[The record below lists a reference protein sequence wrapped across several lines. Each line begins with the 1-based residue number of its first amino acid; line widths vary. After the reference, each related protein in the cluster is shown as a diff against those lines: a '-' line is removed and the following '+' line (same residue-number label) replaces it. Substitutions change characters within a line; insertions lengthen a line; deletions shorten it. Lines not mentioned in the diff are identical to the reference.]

1 MAGLEV
7 ARPDAH
13 VAAVGEREEP
23 PRAVAAQCADVAAE
37 EAPDPRLARLDDGQG
52 GQDDYGDRDG
62 KEREQLDGTTGKED
76 GPDDACENDDDTDPT
91 ADGPGLPLVDVHGGA
106 PRTGTRRRRLD
117 AALLPSPASR
127 TSGPTAY
134 ARPVQLSVLLG
145 APLLSPNG
153 EAVGKLD
160 DLVVRLSGGD
170 YPLVTGLVAVV
181 GHRRVFVP
189 YERVAQLGDHRVL
202 LTAANIDL
210 RSFERREGEVL
221 LRHDVLGHRLI
232 DVPETELVKA
242 SDVILEVRSE
252 GCVAVGVD
260 TRRPARWLGLRPA
273 VGGTVEDWKNFE
285 PLIGHQPSA
294 TARGVFGRLRRL
306 KPAQIAD
313 LIEDASRQEGNELI
327 EAVHGDPEL
336 EADVFE
342 ELDPDTA
349 NRFFGEKSDG
359 EVADVLTHMRPDDA
373 ADAITNLPQGR
384 RQVVLNRL
392 PAGTRTKL
400 MMLLGYNSS
409 SAGGLMNLEFVTCAT
424 DAHISDA
431 LRRLRAAQ
439 NAEPQALTAVHVLDA
454 AGRLVGVASLTAL
467 LVADPDSPVGDVMDD
482 DPVRV
487 GAQADVVDIALLMAD
502 YNLLTVPVVDRGD
515 EVLGIVTVDDVL
527 EAIIPE
533 DWRRREPQPR
543 PTPSAEES
551 QPGPAATAPPG

>member
-7 ARPDAH
+7 AHPDAH

-23 PRAVAAQCADVAAE
+23 PQAVAAQCADVAAE
-37 EAPDPRLARLDDGQG
+37 EAHDPRLARLDDGQG
-52 GQDDYGDRDG
+52 GQDDHGHHDG
-62 KEREQLDGTTGKED
+62 KEREQLDGTAGKED
-76 GPDDACENDDDTDPT
+76 GPDDACENDTDPT

-160 DLVVRLSGGD
+160 DLVVRLSRGD

-409 SAGGLMNLEFVTCAT
+409 SAGGLMNLEFVTCPT